1 MPLTQALQ
9 RQIQSNLSASVLAIT
24 IHGGAHHL
32 DLRCARLGRG
42 RGAWSG
48 RARAAGLKAGQLST
62 SLPAPRGSHPDD
74 PASVVEAR
82 RLEAALIG
90 KWVEAARPTGL
101 QG

>member
-1 MPLTQALQ
+1 M
-9 RQIQSNLSASVLAIT
+9 LAIA
-24 IHGGAHHL
+24 IRGGAHHL
-32 DLRCARLGRG
+32 DLRCAAWGG

-48 RARAAGLKAGQLST
+48 RARVAGLKAGQLSA
-62 SLPAPRGSHPDD
+62 SLPTPRGSHPDD

-90 KWVEAARPTGL
+90 KWVEAARSTGL